1 SPLAFGALL
10 RGNVVLEIEDVGAD
24 ADKASIMGTVIIR
37 LAETLGLTPRAARRA
52 PGVAHLTVVE
62 EAHRLLRRTEPGG
75 SAGAGAAAHAVELF
89 AGLLA
94 EIRAYG
100 EGIVIAEQIP
110 ARLIPDVIKNTAVK
124 IVHRLPAADGRDRV
138 GAPMNL
144 SPAQSKYLVPLE
156 PGEAAVA
163 TDGMDQP
170 LLARMPDGTSRENG

>member
-100 EGIVIAEQIP
+100 EGLVIAEQIP
-110 ARLIPDVIKNTAVK
+110 ARLVPDVIKNTAVK
-124 IVHRLPAADGRDRV
+124 VTHRLPAADDREAV
-138 GAPMNL
+138 GATMNATA
-144 SPAQSKYLVPLE
+144 PQSRYLVTLP
-156 PGEAAVA
+156 PGQA
-163 TDGMDQP
+163 
-170 LLARMPDGTSRENG
+170 